1 MNKNK
6 IEYFLLL
13 TISKFFNFLG
23 LDKSRKFAKGL
34 AHFFYYFIPI
44 RKTTILGNLKK
55 AFPDWNEKQIKKTAI
70 KNYESLLITLIEIL
84 VIPNHSAQEFI
95 QSAYCDNFE
104 IIENELKK
112 NKGLILLTGHFG
124 NWELS
129 VLWISKRIARPIN
142 VLAKPQRNS
151 YVTELLNK
159 NRAAFGNKIVLVGSG
174 VKELLKC
181 LLNNDVVGIAGDQRG
196 PIESKRVKLLG
207 QETAVFS
214 GTAVMAIKTDAP
226 IIFMLM
232 CRQPDY
238 RYKLI
243 LEKIEIPLGNETN
256 EDKIFQI
263 NQIYMKTLEKYIRQY
278 PEQWFWM
285 HKIWKY

>member
-13 TISKFFNFLG
+13 TVSKFFNFLG
-23 LDKSRKFAKGL
+23 LQRSRKLAKNL
-34 AHFFYYFIPI
+34 SYFFYYFIPI
-44 RKTTILGNLKK
+44 RKSTILGNLKK
-55 AFPDWNEKQIKKTAI
+55 AFPVWNEKKIKKTAI
-70 KNYESLLITLIEIL
+70 KNYESLLITLVEIL
-84 VIPNHSAQEFI
+84 VIPNHSAQDFLE
-95 QSAYCDNFE
+95 SVYCDNFE
-104 IIENELKK
+104 IIENELKR

-129 VLWISKRIARPIN
+129 VLWIGKQIARP
-142 VLAKPQRNS
+142 
-151 YVTELLNK
+151 
-159 NRAAFGNKIVLVGSG
+159 NRAAFGNKIVLVGNG

-214 GTAVMAIKTDAP
+214 GAAVMAIKTDAP

-243 LEKIEIPLGNETN
+243 LEKIEVPLGDETN
-256 EDKIFQI
+256 EDKIYQI
-263 NQIYMKTLEKYIRQY
+263 NQIYMKKLEKYIRQY